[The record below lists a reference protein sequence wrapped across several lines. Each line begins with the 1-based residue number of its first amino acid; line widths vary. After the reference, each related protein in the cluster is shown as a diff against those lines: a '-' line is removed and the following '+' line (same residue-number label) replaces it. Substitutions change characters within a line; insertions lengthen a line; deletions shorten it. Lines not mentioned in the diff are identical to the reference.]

1 MKRKICVVTGT
12 RAEYGLLKNL
22 LKLIKENEQMFL
34 QLIVTGSHLSEK
46 HGSTYKTIE
55 NDGFR
60 ITKKI
65 HILSDEDSSVAIA
78 NAMSLAI
85 AGFANAYEEVKPD
98 LLIVLGDRF
107 EIFSAVAAAQL
118 YRIPVAHLH
127 GGELTE
133 GAIDD
138 AFRHSITKMSHLHFV
153 ATEEY
158 RRRVVQL
165 GESPENVHLVG
176 GLGVDAI
183 SLTKILTKEEIES
196 TLKIKFLKKSLL
208 ITFHP
213 VTLGNLSSEFQI
225 KELLRALVEVTD
237 TTLIFTMPNADS
249 DHNVIFESIRDFVA
263 TRPNSYAFDSLGQE
277 LYLSCLAQVNGVIGN
292 SSSGL
297 TEAPTFRIGT
307 INIGDRQMGR
317 IKAASVIDCEPTAEK
332 ILQAL
337 SKLQSEE
344 FISSLAKVDNP
355 YGDGGASESILQT
368 LKFTNLETLVKKNF
382 YDLETL

>member
-1 MKRKICVVTGT
+1 M
-12 RAEYGLLKNL
+12 
-22 LKLIKENEQMFL
+22 
-34 QLIVTGSHLSEK
+34 
-46 HGSTYKTIE
+46 
-55 NDGFR
+55 
-60 ITKKI
+60 
-65 HILSDEDSSVAIA
+65 
-78 NAMSLAI
+78 
-85 AGFANAYEEVKPD
+85 
-98 LLIVLGDRF
+98 LIVLGDRF

-355 YGDGGASESILQT
+355 YGDGGASESIFQT
-368 LKFTNLETLVKKNF
+368 LKFTNLESLVKKNF